1 MYDMTAREAS
11 EYLEVSN
18 RQITRL
24 TSNGV
29 LKAEIQTT
37 PVPYYLIDTGS
48 VESYKLTP
56 KNKGGRPRKDRDE

>member
-11 EYLEVSN
+11 NYLQVSK

-24 TSNGV
+24 INRGV
-29 LKAEIQTT
+29 LEAEIQAV
-37 PVPYYLIDTGS
+37 PVPYYLIDPGS
-48 VESYKLTP
+48 VEAYKDTP

>member
-11 EYLEVSN
+11 DYLEVSK

-24 TSNGV
+24 ISRGV
-29 LKAEIQTT
+29 LEAAIEAV

-48 VESYKLTP
+48 IEAYKTAP